1 MAAAG
6 VADAE
11 HQVEKE
17 LRRLWPEARV
27 EVDEISRSGTA
38 RIVEEFAIRYRL
50 EGALDV
56 VAPSV
61 DDAPGAAFRHLRGM
75 LAGGRY
81 RRTEWEAVKIVSGP
95 E

>member
-17 LRRLWPEARV
+17 LHRLWPEARIQ
-27 EVDEISRSGTA
+27 VDEISRSGKV
-38 RIVEEFAIRYRL
+38 RIVEEFAVGYRL

-61 DDAPGAAFRHLRGM
+61 DDAPGAAFRHLRGL

-81 RRTEWEAVKIVSGP
+81 RRTEWEAVKIMRQQ